1 MRTVVVALLW
11 LSTSSLALAQGA
23 AQRSGADESN
33 DSDTPSPERNDPG
46 DRGVPAS
53 ERARSQ
59 GTEAADGPP
68 IDKRGDSPL
77 RLHGGKGTVPEVHSE
92 GRYAGVSLG
101 GEGLPPKAPKLPLR
115 AGPQRMTWPGF
126 QVRDGVPTVF
136 LQTTGA
142 PNYTITE
149 RVGAV
154 IVTLRGTTI
163 KLRNNQRPL
172 KVAEFGTDVTEIS
185 AKPHGKDVIVT
196 INRKGDGHRDRVEPS
211 AGGFQ
216 LLVVELPKK

>member
-11 LSTSSLALAQGA
+11 LSTSTLASAQGSQA
-23 AQRSGADESN
+23 DDDEKPGARQGAVHKAGADQSR
-33 DSDTPSPERNDPG
+33 DSYTPSPERTDPG
-46 DRGVPAS
+46 G
-53 ERARSQ
+53 
-59 GTEAADGPP
+59 GTTGSAP
-68 IDKRGDSPL
+68 
-77 RLHGGKGTVPEVHSE
+77 TVHSE

-101 GEGLPPKAPKLPLR
+101 GDGLPPKAPKLPLR

-196 INRKGDGHRDRVEPS
+196 INRKGDGHRERVEPS